1 MTLETREKNISEF
14 SVSFK
19 AQPYNEV
26 CVLLDTEILAS
37 VGFPGRIKALE
48 VYQNIKSTRDAKNFV
63 KIANNGSDSEFQLND
78 ERGNRLKRIIESNAI
93 ILIRNVEGKNNE

>member
-1 MTLETREKNISEF
+1 MTLETREKSISEF

-26 CVLLDTEILAS
+26 SVLLDTKILAS
-37 VGFPGRIKALE
+37 VGFPERVKALE

-63 KIANNGSDSEFQLND
+63 NIANNGSHPAFEMNG
-78 ERGNRLKRIIESNAI
+78 ERGARLKRIMESNVKI
-93 ILIRNVEGKNNE
+93 MLVRKIEERS

>member
-19 AQPYNEV
+19 AQPFNEV
-26 CVLLDTEILAS
+26 SVLLGTGILAS
-37 VGFPGRIKALE
+37 VGFPGRVKALE

-63 KIANNGSDSEFQLND
+63 KIANNGSHPQFEMDD
-78 ERGNRLKRIIESNAI
+78 ERGARLKRIMESNVKI
-93 ILIRNVEGKNNE
+93 MLVRKMEVKS